1 MYLTAIMTSPT
12 AYFVSLL
19 PLAIALTETGK
30 LYTWGGGMHGKLG
43 HGAEIGRA
51 APCVV
56 EGSVRGKGYYYCHS
70 VSCFQQRLTHRTAS
84 AASSF
89 ETLYVCL
96 NLV

>member
-1 MYLTAIMTSPT
+1 MASPL
-12 AYFVSLL
+12 FICFSLL

-30 LYTWGGGMHGKLG
+30 LYTCGGGMHGKLG

-70 VSCFQQRLTHRTAS
+70 ISCFRNDLRIALLVQLRVTK
-84 AASSF
+84 
-89 ETLYVCL
+89 LYMFA
-96 NLV
+96 